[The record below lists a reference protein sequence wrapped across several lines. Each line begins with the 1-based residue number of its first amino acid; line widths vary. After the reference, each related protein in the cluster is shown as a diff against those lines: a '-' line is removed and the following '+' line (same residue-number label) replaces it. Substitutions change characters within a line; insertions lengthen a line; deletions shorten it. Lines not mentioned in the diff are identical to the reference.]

1 MEDLVGK
8 YAKIKFGLFSDLV
21 ARIDRAEDELDIAL
35 GLCPYKIVF
44 PSGME
49 TKLVSKEYVNIL
61 DDYTLEMY
69 TDVK

>member
-1 MEDLVGK
+1 MEYLVGK

-21 ARIDRAEDELDIAL
+21 ARIERAEDELDMVL
-35 GLCPYKIVF
+35 GLYPYKLIF

-49 TKLVSKEYVNIL
+49 TKLVSKEYVEIL
-61 DDYTLEMY
+61 DDFTLEMY